1 MTEIRVATIG
11 SSTITDSFLAGA
23 RHDGRFI
30 HEAVYS
36 RSAEKGGAFAAKH
49 NAKKLYT
56 SLEDL
61 AADRDVDAVY
71 IASPNSCH
79 AEQAIAMMNAGK
91 HVICEKPVATTP
103 EDFERMAEAAIR
115 NRVSFLEAMKTTLLP
130 NFRAV
135 RDALGKI
142 GTIRRYTAQYCQYS
156 SKMALYQQG
165 KVASN
170 MDPRMGG
177 GARLDLG
184 IYCIA
189 PMVHLFGAPWQGEFS
204 RKKLEECITAQ
215 STTVYPG
222 SDLSR
227 ENSLHPELGIDGQ
240 GSMLI
245 RYPGMECVLTYS
257 KITDSQLPAEIQ
269 GDNGAIL
276 IDHVSLM
283 QNPRIVYRKGCGTRG
298 DSGFHNE
305 FSGSSA
311 QAGTEDLSQETI
323 ADNMFYEVREFFDMI
338 ESGRIESEHNTFER
352 SLICMQI
359 CSR

>member
-1 MTEIRVATIG
+1 MTKIRVATIG
-11 SSTITDSFLAGA
+11 SSTITDSFLSGA

-30 HEAVYS
+30 HEAVCS
-36 RSAEKGGAFAAKH
+36 RTAEKGGAFAAKH
-49 NAKKLYT
+49 NVSKLYT

-61 AADRDVDAVY
+61 AADRSVDAVY

-79 AEQAIAMMNAGK
+79 APQAVALMNAGK
-91 HVICEKPVATTP
+91 HVICEKPIATCP
-103 EDFERMAEAAIR
+103 EDFERMAEAALR
-115 NRVSFLEAMKTTLLP
+115 NKVSFMEAMKTTLLP
-130 NFRAV
+130 NFYAV
-135 RDALGKI
+135 RDSLGKI

-156 SKMALYQQG
+156 SKMAMYKQG
-165 KVASN
+165 NVASN

-177 GARLDLG
+177 GALLDLG

-204 RKKLEECITAQ
+204 RRKLEECVTAQ

-227 ENSLHPELGIDGQ
+227 GNSPHPELGIDGQ
-240 GSMLI
+240 GSMII
-245 RYPGMECVLTYS
+245 RYPGMECVLAYS

-269 GDNGAIL
+269 GDKGAIL
-276 IDHVSLM
+276 IDHISLM
-283 QNPRIVYRKGCGTRG
+283 KSPRIVYRKGCGTRG

-305 FSGSSA
+305 FASDTA
-311 QAGTEDLSQETI
+311 QAGTEDLSRETA
-323 ADNMFYEVREFFDMI
+323 ADNMYYEVKEFLDMI

>member
-1 MTEIRVATIG
+1 MTKIRVATIG

-23 RHDGRFI
+23 RHDARFT
-30 HEAVYS
+30 HEAVCS

-49 NAKKLYT
+49 GVKKLYT
-56 SLEDL
+56 SLEEL
-61 AADRDVDAVY
+61 AADHNVDAVY

-79 AEQAIAMMNAGK
+79 APQAVAMMNAGK
-91 HVICEKPVATTP
+91 HVICEKPIATSP
-103 EDFERMAEAAIR
+103 EDFERMAEAALR
-115 NRVSFLEAMKTTLLP
+115 NKVSFLEAMKTTLLP

-135 RDALGKI
+135 REALGKI

-156 SKMALYQQG
+156 SRMALYQQG

-189 PMVHLFGAPWQGEFS
+189 PMVHLFGAPWQGTFS
-204 RKKLEECITAQ
+204 RKELEECVTAQ
-215 STTVYPG
+215 STIVYPG
-222 SDLSR
+222 SDLSL
-227 ENSLHPELGIDGQ
+227 ENSLYPELGVDGQ

-245 RYPGMECVLTYS
+245 RYPKMECVLTYS

-269 GDNGAIL
+269 GDKGAIL

-305 FSGSSA
+305 FSSDSA
-311 QAGTEDLSQETI
+311 QAGIEDLSQATI
-323 ADNMFYEVREFFDMI
+323 GDNMYYEAKEFFDMI
-338 ESGRIESEHNTFER
+338 EDGRIESEENTFDR